1 MNEPPSGEGQPFQTQ
16 ACDQEAATGMQRPGP
31 TRGGHG
37 REGEPRTPT
46 RSSRHHDEWG
56 GGSWGRS
63 ALPRR
68 PLPLFAMTD
77 ASPVSERLT
86 LSISLLGLQ
95 AAGAAGQHGA
105 SGTQHRE
112 LEGVALT
119 GSGPASPPGREP
131 PVPSPP
137 KSSAPCWSMWPG
149 LCGAA
154 CGPDGPRPPRGH
166 RAGGQGLGSD
176 VTEQTTSQTSAWG
189 QRCGR

>member
-1 MNEPPSGEGQPFQTQ
+1 MSHQAGKGDLFRHKPATRRPQQECSVLVPPGVATDERGSPERRRGHHVTTMSGEG
-16 ACDQEAATGMQRPGP
+16 GPGDARLCP
-31 TRGGHG
+31 GAR
-37 REGEPRTPT
+37 
-46 RSSRHHDEWG
+46 
-56 GGSWGRS
+56 
-63 ALPRR
+63 
-68 PLPLFAMTD
+68 LPLFAMTD

-119 GSGPASPPGREP
+119 GSGPASPPGWEP